1 MDQTTIRYW
10 CRCSPRGCSALLAA
24 LGLAATM
31 AVQGLR
37 AAPPED
43 SDTLLLGTEIKGL
56 GASPTAEQVV
66 KILNE
71 ARAGIFKFRITPS
84 LFGEAVMPAATFDA
98 FIRANQGMGLAY
110 FHNLGKGT
118 VQIYLPEKDAIATS
132 IPLSESQW
140 PTLKFALA
148 SSVQSG
154 PDPQWPASHDAGAVH
169 VNGTPE
175 FNQFVG
181 DLVQNLRSSELPEV
195 LVFPLKYATA
205 DDSVIDLDTSGGG
218 LAAITS
224 EGVKKQLERFLHGGV
239 GESKD
244 KILAHRKQ
252 NAIIIVDRP
261 EMRAYYQSIIDKL
274 DQPRELVEITAAIID
289 IEATTNLEWESHFLG
304 AGLDREG
311 GGTLYGAGL
320 GAGDGF
326 ALGDPPTPELPLP
339 GLVNDSGL
347 NAATM
352 LVGQHYRVISKIR
365 ALEGLG
371 KAKVMSRPSVLSIE
385 NQPARIT
392 DTLTAYIS
400 VDGERQ
406 SQLYNITGGISLTVL
421 PRIVDRPNEGEGG
434 RRVYLAIDVGDG
446 DIGVGGD
453 GDGDGGAAGKALQS
467 NNRITTQ
474 AILRDGESLLI
485 GGRYINQQSEV
496 DSGVPILKRI
506 PILGLPFKD
515 KTVTSGRLQRLYLIT
530 PRILTWKEAQMRER
544 EAAKM
549 VSEAEAARQASSDEA
564 AGVATGSALEYER
577 VPRALPKLEA
587 GGAAVE
593 EPSEGRRR
601 LFQGRLL
608 GRLRDR

>member
-1 MDQTTIRYW
+1 
-10 CRCSPRGCSALLAA
+10 
-24 LGLAATM
+24 M

-304 AGLDREG
+304 GPRQGGRRDALRRRPRG
-311 GGTLYGAGL
+311 GGWLRARGSADPRAAVAGAGQRL
-320 GAGDGF
+320 WAQCCDDARRPALSSHQQDPCARGA
-326 ALGDPPTPELPLP
+326 
-339 GLVNDSGL
+339 
-347 NAATM
+347 
-352 LVGQHYRVISKIR
+352 R
-365 ALEGLG
+365 
-371 KAKVMSRPSVLSIE
+371 
-385 NQPARIT
+385 
-392 DTLTAYIS
+392 
-400 VDGERQ
+400 
-406 SQLYNITGGISLTVL
+406 
-421 PRIVDRPNEGEGG
+421 EGEG
-434 RRVYLAIDVGDG
+434 DVAP
-446 DIGVGGD
+446 VGTEHREPARTHHGH
-453 GDGDGGAAGKALQS
+453 AHRLH
-467 NNRITTQ
+467 
-474 AILRDGESLLI
+474 LRG
-485 GGRYINQQSEV
+485 
-496 DSGVPILKRI
+496 
-506 PILGLPFKD
+506 
-515 KTVTSGRLQRLYLIT
+515 
-530 PRILTWKEAQMRER
+530 W
-544 EAAKM
+544 
-549 VSEAEAARQASSDEA
+549 
-564 AGVATGSALEYER
+564 
-577 VPRALPKLEA
+577 
-587 GGAAVE
+587 
-593 EPSEGRRR
+593 
-601 LFQGRLL
+601 
-608 GRLRDR
+608 